1 MCLSSCKLKKYRATN
16 EFEVVITETLQRK
29 VKVKAFNEA
38 DAKIKVFDMYDNEE
52 IVLGDNDFWD
62 YSIEVV

>member
-1 MCLSSCKLKKYRATN
+1 MN

-38 DAKIKVFDMYDNEE
+38 DAKIKVLDMYNNEG

>member
-1 MCLSSCKLKKYRATN
+1 MK
-16 EFEVVITETLQRK
+16 EFEVIITEILQRK

-38 DAKIKVFDMYDNEE
+38 DAKTKVFDMYDNEE

>member
-1 MCLSSCKLKKYRATN
+1 MK
-16 EFEVVITETLQRK
+16 EFEVIITETLQRK
-29 VKVKAFNEA
+29 VKIKAFNEE

-62 YSIEVV
+62 YSIEVL

>member
-1 MCLSSCKLKKYRATN
+1 MK
-16 EFEVVITETLQRK
+16 EHEVLVTETLQRK
-29 VKVKAFNEA
+29 VKVKAPNETE
-38 DAKIKVFDMYDNEE
+38 AKIKVFDMYDNAE